1 VGRTRKS
8 SAESGARGAH
18 QGQYQPRLKR
28 MPHGLHSSAGL
39 QRERD
44 SGGSGR
50 RLGRDPRCA
59 ARTRDTHPRGRPP
72 PPNPC
77 ATWACPARASQR
89 ASQGASRGATKAAAL
104 QPSSGQEQ
112 TRRRNAATPRAFSC
126 AVTHD
131 GLAHFW
137 PRGAAAAPAAG
148 AAIQLIEKN
157 TQGCSNCRRAAR
169 ARARQ
174 AAALRRQVATSAQQ
188 ARTAA
193 GTGAERRRKCHDW
206 RCQVSIAA
214 ASARPARV
222 VRIGVDD
229 RHQPRVRRAVGEHS
243 ERFAVLTTRTR
254 AICQSGAHWRF

>member
-1 VGRTRKS
+1 MRCKQRRRQSALRRTGARVCSHSRCTHASQKSQGSQCTVAGAPSARGRCTAWHLRRRRALVGRTRKS

-104 QPSSGQEQ
+104 QPSSGHEQ

-148 AAIQLIEKN
+148 AAIELEAQ

-174 AAALRRQVATSAQQ
+174 AAALRR
-188 ARTAA
+188 
-193 GTGAERRRKCHDW
+193 
-206 RCQVSIAA
+206 
-214 ASARPARV
+214 
-222 VRIGVDD
+222 
-229 RHQPRVRRAVGEHS
+229 
-243 ERFAVLTTRTR
+243 
-254 AICQSGAHWRF
+254 

>member
-1 VGRTRKS
+1 MGRTRKS

-104 QPSSGQEQ
+104 QPSSGHEQ

-148 AAIQLIEKN
+148 AAIQLIAQHSGLQQLPASSARESEAGGGSADERPAGAHGSRN
-157 TQGCSNCRRAAR
+157 RRGAASQMPR
-169 ARARQ
+169 LEMPGQ
-174 AAALRRQVATSAQQ
+174 HRRRVST
-188 ARTAA
+188 ART
-193 GTGAERRRKCHDW
+193 GGPY
-206 RCQVSIAA
+206 RC
-214 ASARPARV
+214 R
-222 VRIGVDD
+222 
-229 RHQPRVRRAVGEHS
+229 
-243 ERFAVLTTRTR
+243 
-254 AICQSGAHWRF
+254 